1 MTAEQLDRRGLLVA
15 IVGMA
20 LVIACASAPA
30 LQYKY
35 KQYPGWEALMEH
47 EMGPMQ
53 GAFTDE
59 LTKDPGDTDYQ
70 LIGDWS
76 RRAAYYF
83 TLFSDKNS
91 HLYDNDADE
100 RASAQK
106 ARTWLLAM
114 AGAADRKEQ
123 ATLVRL
129 LGRRLKICTQCHE
142 DPGG

>member
-1 MTAEQLDRRGLLVA
+1 MTAEQLDPRGLLVA
-15 IVGMA
+15 VVGMA
-20 LVIACASAPA
+20 LVIACASAPTP
-30 LQYKY
+30 QYQ
-35 KQYPGWEALMEH
+35 QYQGWETLMEH
-47 EMGPMQ
+47 EMGPMH
-53 GAFTDE
+53 GTFTDE
-59 LTKDPGDTDYQ
+59 LTKDPRDTDYQ

-100 RASAQK
+100 QASAQK
-106 ARTWLLAM
+106 ARAWLLAM